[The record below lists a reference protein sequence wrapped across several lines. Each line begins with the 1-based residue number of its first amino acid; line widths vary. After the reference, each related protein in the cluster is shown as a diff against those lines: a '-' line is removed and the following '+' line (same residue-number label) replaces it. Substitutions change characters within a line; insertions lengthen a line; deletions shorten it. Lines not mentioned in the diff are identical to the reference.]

1 MQARDAAVSILPSP
15 SSTGID
21 LHKVRAQRISDR
33 PTRTVDAPARTATS
47 ESTTPAAMTS
57 IATALASPTAHASID
72 SSAAPRLELLLRE
85 RLGPEKL
92 GRYLRGGRALE
103 LTGDSEVTVSVSSP
117 MVAAIVEKDFA
128 NIIRAAAG
136 EVLACSTVTLRVK
149 LVPNIAPTTSS
160 AAALTRAQPLN
171 SPPGSRIHANRA
183 RALVQPMRYR
193 MSDVVQGPFN
203 RLAAESARRHALNE
217 SGCSMLVV
225 HAGVGMGKTHLLH
238 ALASEAAL
246 REPGQSI
253 VVTTAEQFVNEF
265 VMACKLKQM
274 DDFRRK
280 FRRADLLC
288 IDDVQSLVGKTAT
301 QQELVATIDSVQQR
315 RGRVAL
321 TSDRQPRHI
330 AGLND
335 ALASRL
341 SSGLV
346 VGIATL
352 DHESIGRVI
361 SALSTRRTLMLEDE
375 ALTLLTHA
383 ATATRTPERPAPSIR
398 DLEGLVTKV
407 EAVHRLLSGAG
418 SPSSPMGHATGRVGV
433 LSARQALGQ
442 AASSLLTDRGSHASS
457 STGSRRDSG
466 PRALQMSDIVRVV
479 CGRLSIDAQEL
490 ANKHRHP
497 RVVLAR
503 SLCTHLARATI
514 GMSYPEIA
522 RSLGRPNHSTVL
534 TAHQRIRRQI
544 ESGEIVGG
552 IAEPVRELAES
563 LLRELSPRTASAVI
577 ATTSR

>member
-1 MQARDAAVSILPSP
+1 MQARDAAISILPR
-15 SSTGID
+15 SSSSGID
-21 LHKVRAQRISDR
+21 LHKVRAQRITDR
-33 PTRTVDAPARTATS
+33 PTRTPDVQAPDALVSPVTPHTSGGQPAIAPAS
-47 ESTTPAAMTS
+47 GVDPAAG
-57 IATALASPTAHASID
+57 
-72 SSAAPRLELLLRE
+72 PRLELLLRE

-92 GRYLRGGRALE
+92 GRYLRGGRAIE
-103 LTGDSEVTVSVSSP
+103 LTAQGEVVVSVCSP
-117 MVAAIVEKDFA
+117 MVAAIVEKDFSPV
-128 NIIRAAAG
+128 ICAAASEALG
-136 EVLACSTVTLRVK
+136 RPVTTLRVK
-149 LVPNIAPTTSS
+149 LIPNVVAPVSS
-160 AAALTRAQPLN
+160 VAALSRAQPLN
-171 SPPGSRIHANRA
+171 APAGSRIHTTRA
-183 RALVQPMRYR
+183 RALFQPMRYR

-203 RLAAESARRHALNE
+203 RLAAESARRHALSE
-217 SGCSMLVV
+217 SGCLMLVV

-246 REPGQSI
+246 REPGHSI

-265 VMACKLKQM
+265 VMSCKLKQM
-274 DDFRRK
+274 DNFRRK

-321 TSDRQPRHI
+321 TSDRQPRHV
-330 AGLND
+330 AGLNE

-346 VGIATL
+346 VGISTL
-352 DHESIGRVI
+352 DQESIGRVI
-361 SALSTRRTLMLEDE
+361 STLATRRTLVLENE

-383 ATATRTPERPAPSIR
+383 ATTARTPERPVPSIR

-418 SPSSPMGHATGRVGV
+418 SSASPMGHATGRVGV

-442 AASSLLTDRGSHASS
+442 AASSLITDRKAQGE
-457 STGSRRDSG
+457 RDAR

-479 CGRLSIDAQEL
+479 CERLAIDAPEL

-544 ESGEIVGG
+544 TDGVIVGG
-552 IAEPVRELAES
+552 ITQPVRQLVES
-563 LLRELSPRTASAVI
+563 LLSELSPRAV
-577 ATTSR
+577 AR